1 MTTMTTAFPFYNA
14 RGLNAETAHGFISSV
29 SIWTQN
35 VYQRCGTAVRSA
47 DRHCHPTASASVL
60 RRRVSF
66 TVYDIKCSSTC
77 AFGKLCSNTGTS
89 LYSQLFFI

>member
-14 RGLNAETAHGFISSV
+14 RGLNAETAHGFISSA

-47 DRHCHPTASASVL
+47 DRHCHPTASASVP
-60 RRRVSF
+60 RRRVWWNAATTKVNVAAGSMP
-66 TVYDIKCSSTC
+66 VVS
-77 AFGKLCSNTGTS
+77 G
-89 LYSQLFFI
+89 